1 MSSPAEIRDQLAE
14 VLHEV
19 VGVDRTQV
27 RDTASLDEVGVDSLA
42 RVEIADG
49 LERRFS
55 IRTPEIDVAE
65 WRTVGDVVRTVSRQ
79 VALREHASLIPTPPS
94 LTDPDQSTAFKQV
107 ALFFAVLG
115 AAVGLGLG
123 VVVAV
128 MLASI
133 GLGTGS
139 MPEHEP
145 IHVPIQASDNA
156 DNGGPVAK
164 PTAEPTRTPR
174 AQLRASPLRV
184 APGQRFTLAGQLPQ
198 AQPGEK
204 LQIQYRV
211 GTEAWQDFPVTV
223 TAGDGG
229 VFSTQLYTSRA
240 GVLKFQVTSPS
251 GANTPDVDIT
261 IGNQE
266 AGPSETPGFGDRF
279 R

>member
-1 MSSPAEIRDQLAE
+1 VSSPAEIRDQLAE
-14 VLHEV
+14 VLHDV
-19 VGVDRTQV
+19 VGVDRSRI
-27 RDTASLDEVGVDSLA
+27 RDTASLEEVGVDSLA

-55 IRTPEIDVAE
+55 IKTPEIDVAE

-115 AAVGLGLG
+115 AAVGIGFG
-123 VVVAV
+123 VVAAM

-133 GLGTGS
+133 GLPGGS
-139 MPEHEP
+139 MPERQP
-145 IHVPIQASDNA
+145 VHVPIQASDNA
-156 DNGGPVAK
+156 DDGGPGAK
-164 PTAEPTRTPR
+164 PTVAPTSTPK

-184 APGQRFTLAGQLPQ
+184 APGQRFTLAGQLPK

-211 GTEAWQDFPVTV
+211 GTESWQDFPVTV
-223 TAGDGG
+223 TAGQGG

-240 GVLKFQVTSPS
+240 GVLTFQVTSPS
-251 GANTPDVDIT
+251 GGNTPDVGIT
-261 IGNQE
+261 IGRQE
-266 AGPSETPGFGDRF
+266 AGPSERPGFGDQLR
-279 R
+279 

>member
-14 VLHEV
+14 VLHDV
-19 VGVDRTQV
+19 VGVDRTKV
-27 RDTASLDEVGVDSLA
+27 RDTASLEDVGVDSLA

-55 IRTPEIDVAE
+55 IKTPEIDVAE

-79 VALREHASLIPTPPS
+79 VALREHASVIPTPPS

-133 GLGTGS
+133 GLDGGS
-139 MPEHEP
+139 MPERP
-145 IHVPIQASDNA
+145 AIHIPIQASDNA
-156 DNGGPVAK
+156 DDGGPAAK
-164 PTAEPTRTPR
+164 PTPTSAPKAE
-174 AQLRASPLRV
+174 LRASPLQV
-184 APGQRFTLAGQLPQ
+184 APGQRFTLAGQLPK

-211 GTEAWQDFPVTV
+211 GTETWQDFPVTV
-223 TAGDGG
+223 TAGQGG

-251 GANTPDVDIT
+251 GENTPGVDIT
-261 IGNQE
+261 IGKQG
-266 AGPSETPGFGDRF
+266 AGPAEIPSF